1 VHIVSPARQALQSV
15 PAALHADAQVI
26 IEVTHAATALQ
37 VASDVLTPAVH
48 DWVAPHSV
56 PIGLL
61 PLFTQTD
68 VPVEHE
74 VWPTLQG
81 SVGVQATP
89 AVQGTQLP
97 ELQTWFVPQLVPL
110 LISVPVSMQ
119 VGLPVVQ
126 ICVPAWHGLL
136 GAQATPDVHG
146 TQLPSL
152 QTWLLPHVVPFAMFP
167 VSAQTAV
174 PVTHEFTPVLH
185 LFAGWQL
192 EPETQSMHVPA
203 ELHTLFV
210 PQVVPATRF
219 LPVSEQV
226 IDGEQDCVPAWH
238 GFVGLQ
244 ASPTV
249 QETQLPLLQTMFVPQ
264 VVPFATF
271 PDSVQT
277 GAPVLQVYPAVRQGL
292 PLTVQAA
299 PTVQAT
305 HRPAVLQTK
314 FVPQLVPAGRFVP
327 VSVQTGAPVE
337 QESVP

>member
-1 VHIVSPARQALQSV
+1 LQ
-15 PAALHADAQVI
+15 ADAQVI
-26 IEVTHAATALQ
+26 IVVTHCATALH

-56 PIGLL
+56 PIDLL

-68 VPVEHE
+68 APVEHE

-89 AVQGTQLP
+89 AVHGTQLP
-97 ELQTWFVPQLVPL
+97 ELQTWFTPQPVPL
-110 LISVPVSMQ
+110 LSSVPVSMQ

-126 ICVPAWHGLL
+126 ICVPLWQGLA
-136 GAQATPDVHG
+136 GVQEPPDVHG

-152 QTWLLPHVVPFAMFP
+152 HTRLLPQDVPLPTLP
-167 VSAQTAV
+167 VSAQTGK
-174 PVTHEFTPVLH
+174 PVTHEFAPVLH

-192 EPETQSMHVPA
+192 APGVHMPHVP
-203 ELHTLFV
+203 LLQTMLV
-210 PQVVPATRF
+210 PQVVPLTRF
-219 LPVSEQV
+219 LPVSVQV
-226 IDGEQDCVPAWH
+226 IDGEQACVPAWH
-238 GFVGLQ
+238 AFDGMQ

-249 QETQLPLLQTMFVPQ
+249 QGKQLPLLQTMFVPQ
-264 VVPFATF
+264 VVPLATF

-277 GAPVLQVYPAVRQGL
+277 GTPVLQVYPAVRQGL

-305 HRPAVLQTK
+305 HAPEVLQTI
-314 FVPQLVPAGRFVP
+314 FVPQLVPAVTFVP
-327 VSVQTGAPVE
+327 LSVQTGAPVE
-337 QESVP
+337 QESVPW